1 VIDLNKFVEV
11 SVAVAKHSH
20 LVSVFR
26 SEIVTIK
33 NLVEDII
40 ERSDSPRHKNSA
52 QMTLRQVDSFFETLI
67 DIIEGMEARIGALEQ
82 K

>member
-1 VIDLNKFVEV
+1 
-11 SVAVAKHSH
+11 
-20 LVSVFR
+20 
-26 SEIVTIK
+26 
-33 NLVEDII
+33 VEDII
-40 ERSDSPRHKNSA
+40 ERSDTSRHKNSA